1 MKSYGSSFTATNASW
16 TKTKTCTTT
25 DGKTVAI
32 TKGRYSGAASGD
44 PDLAGPIR
52 LAAHSVINTTDG
64 VGFVDGRLRLDTTD
78 GVGFVDGRLRLDV
91 PGRDT
96 VANFT
101 AVYDHG
107 ALAGFARGPRAD
119 PACEAARQHL
129 RWPQLRWGFA
139 DGKLG
144 NSAGGSAVEVGPGAC
159 LPKPGVEKSAARG
172 TVSAL
177 SQGSIAV
184 RRGRRNQPPLLR
196 V

>member
-64 VGFVDGRLRLDTTD
+64 VGFVDGRLRI
-78 GVGFVDGRLRLDV
+78 DV

-107 ALAGFARGPRAD
+107 ALAGFARGH
-119 PACEAARQHL
+119 ARTPHARL
-129 RWPQLRWGFA
+129 LANISDGF
-139 DGKLG
+139 
-144 NSAGGSAVEVGPGAC
+144 SSGGAS
-159 LPKPGVEKSAARG
+159 L
-172 TVSAL
+172 T
-177 SQGSIAV
+177 
-184 RRGRRNQPPLLR
+184 
-196 V
+196 